1 MKYRWFLFA
10 DFICASIVISA
21 FFGLAY
27 AFGDRITGLIQSAE
41 KGLTLVLLIGGFIA
55 FAVATFLW
63 FRKRR
68 MQILD
73 KNPDSLLENRE
84 LIFGPAADR
93 LSDSSVSAAPHQT
106 EHVSEE
112 RFSSETKH
120 ESHSKEAKTTSST
133 TDD

>member
-1 MKYRWFLFA
+1 
-10 DFICASIVISA
+10 
-21 FFGLAY
+21 
-27 AFGDRITGLIQSAE
+27 DRITGLIQSAE
-41 KGLTLVLLIGGFIA
+41 KGLTLVVLGAGIVA
-55 FAVATFLW
+55 FAVAAFLW

-68 MQILD
+68 MHILD
-73 KNPDSLLENRE
+73 ENPDSLLENRE

-106 EHVSEE
+106 EHVNEE

>member
-1 MKYRWFLFA
+1 M
-10 DFICASIVISA
+10 
-21 FFGLAY
+21 
-27 AFGDRITGLIQSAE
+27 IQSAE
-41 KGLTLVLLIGGFIA
+41 KGLTLVVLIAGIAA

-73 KNPDSLLENRE
+73 ENPDSLLENRE

-93 LSDSSVSAAPHQT
+93 LSDSSGSATPLQTDHSREAGESFET
-106 EHVSEE
+106 EHG
-112 RFSSETKH
+112 
-120 ESHSKEAKTTSST
+120 SHSKEAGTTSSA